1 MKMPEL
7 KRKYTEEVA
16 PALLKDFGWSNSM
29 MVPKLQKIVLNMGL
43 GEAVQDPKIIDIG
56 VYTLTRITGQKP
68 VVTRAKK
75 SISTFKLRE
84 GLPIGCSVTLRG
96 NRMFE
101 FMERLVHFSL
111 PRMRDFNG
119 LSKKSFD
126 GHGNYNF
133 GLKDQLIFPEIDFD
147 KIDRLKGMNI
157 TFVSSTSD
165 DKEAEALLRGL
176 GLPLKE

>member
-1 MKMPEL
+1 MNMPEL
-7 KRKYTEEVA
+7 KKIYIEEVA

-29 MVPKLQKIVLNMGL
+29 MVPKLQKIVVNMGL
-43 GEAVQDPKIIDIG
+43 GEAVQDPKIIDVG
-56 VYTLTRITGQKP
+56 VYTLTRVTGQKP

-84 GLPIGCSVTLRG
+84 GVPIGCAVTLRG
-96 NRMFE
+96 DRMFE
-101 FMERLVHFSL
+101 FFERLVNFSL

-126 GHGNYNF
+126 GHGNYNL
-133 GLKDQLIFPEIDFD
+133 GLKEQLIFPEIDFD
-147 KIDRLKGMNI
+147 QIDKVKGMNI

-165 DKEAEALLRGL
+165 DKEAEALLRAL
-176 GLPLKE
+176 GLPLRK

>member
-7 KRKYTEEVA
+7 KRKYNEEVI
-16 PALLKDFGWSNSM
+16 PALLKDFGWSNRM
-29 MVPKLQKIVLNMGL
+29 MVPRLQKIVLNMGL

-126 GHGNYNF
+126 GHGNYSL

-147 KIDRLKGMNI
+147 KIDKVKGMNI